1 MVTLAYIANVP
12 LYGIF
17 SIHQYDNHH
26 SSISAHHYRSSGSTL
41 NIYFLKLHNLQKPN
55 TFEYKAKTRIN
66 HAIRARE
73 LRVVGASGENLGV
86 LTLEAALKAADDANL
101 DLIEISP
108 NAKPPVAKIMDFGKY
123 RYDTGQ
129 KESEM
134 RAKSHITETK
144 SVQVKIGTGDNDQ
157 MLKANKAADWLEEGH
172 RVKVDLFLWGRYKYM
187 DPAFLKERL
196 DRFLKIIPTEYK
208 VADEMK
214 KSPKGYTTTLERMP
228 GTKTQKL
235 KDAAKPVAPEPKKV
249 VDTSIVKSKKKDLD
263 ALLDSG
269 MI

>member
-1 MVTLAYIANVP
+1 M
-12 LYGIF
+12 
-17 SIHQYDNHH
+17 
-26 SSISAHHYRSSGSTL
+26 
-41 NIYFLKLHNLQKPN
+41 QKPN
-55 TFEYKAKTRIN
+55 TFEYKVKTRIN

-73 LRVVGASGENLGV
+73 LRVVGAAGENLGV
-86 LTLEAALKAADDANL
+86 LTLEAALKAADEANL

-134 RAKSHITETK
+134 RSKSHVTETK
-144 SVQVKIGTGDNDQ
+144 SVQVKIGTGENDQ
-157 MLKANKAADWLEEGH
+157 MLKAKRASEWLEEGH

-187 DPAFLKERL
+187 DQAFLKERL

-208 VADEMK
+208 IADEMK

-249 VDTSIVKSKKKDLD
+249 VDMSIVKSKKKDLD
-263 ALLDSG
+263 ELLSGG

>member
-1 MVTLAYIANVP
+1 M
-12 LYGIF
+12 
-17 SIHQYDNHH
+17 
-26 SSISAHHYRSSGSTL
+26 
-41 NIYFLKLHNLQKPN
+41 QKPN
-55 TFEYKAKTRIN
+55 TYEHKIKTRIN
-66 HAIRARE
+66 NAIRARE
-73 LRVVGASGENLGV
+73 LRVVGAEGENLGV
-86 LTLEAALKAADDANL
+86 LSLADALAAADAANL

-134 RAKSHITETK
+134 RSKSHVTETK
-144 SVQVKIGTGDNDQ
+144 SVQVKIGTGENDQ
-157 MLKANKAADWLEEGH
+157 LLKASRAAQWLEEGH

-187 DPAFLKERL
+187 DQTFLKERL

-214 KSPKGYTTTLERMP
+214 KSPKGFTTTLERMP
-228 GTKTQKL
+228 GTKVQKL

-263 ALLDSG
+263 SLLEGG